1 MKSLTIRLILAFL
14 LAGSAW
20 AQLVRQVRASVAR
33 DDFAAGENLIQEY
46 RTSKGVTPEMI
57 LALSW
62 LGRGAQAAKMWD
74 KADAYAAETRTL
86 ALAELKKRPL
96 DAEKDL
102 PLALGASIEVQA
114 HVMTARDARGEAVA
128 FLNEELKTWYNTS
141 IRTRI
146 QKNIHLLSLEGK
158 PAPTLEMK
166 EYLGAKPA
174 PLAQMKGKPLLLF
187 FWAHWCGDCKYQGP
201 ILARLQ
207 GEFGPKGLQ
216 VIGPTQPYGYVAG
229 GVEAP
234 RSEELKYIEQVRLE
248 KYGDVQMT
256 VPVSE
261 ENFKK
266 YGASTTPTIV
276 LVDRGGVVRLYHPG
290 KMPYEALAP
299 LVAGVIAGS

>member
-174 PLAQMKGKPLLLF
+174 PLAQRKGKPLLLF

-207 GEFGPKGLQ
+207 GEFGPK
-216 VIGPTQPYGYVAG
+216 
-229 GVEAP
+229 
-234 RSEELKYIEQVRLE
+234 
-248 KYGDVQMT
+248 
-256 VPVSE
+256 
-261 ENFKK
+261 
-266 YGASTTPTIV
+266 
-276 LVDRGGVVRLYHPG
+276 
-290 KMPYEALAP
+290 
-299 LVAGVIAGS
+299 

>member
-1 MKSLTIRLILAFL
+1 MTHVAFRLILAAL
-14 LAGSAW
+14 LSAAAW
-20 AQLVRQVRASVAR
+20 GQLVREVRAGIAR
-33 DDFAAGENLIQEY
+33 NDFAAGERLIAEY
-46 RTSKGVTPEMI
+46 KTSRGVTPEMI

-74 KADAYAAETRTL
+74 KADAYAAETRKL

-114 HVMTARDARGEAVA
+114 HVMAARDARSEAVA
-128 FLNEELKTWYNTS
+128 FLHEELKSWYKTS

-158 PAPTLEMK
+158 AAPALEMK

-174 PLAQMKGKPLLLF
+174 PLAQLRGKPLLLF
-187 FWAHWCGDCKYQGP
+187 FWAHWCGDCKYQAP

-207 GEFGPKGLQ
+207 AEYGPKGLL

-229 GVEAP
+229 GEEAQRP
-234 RSEELKYIEQVRLE
+234 EELKYIEQVRQD
-248 KYGDVQMT
+248 KYGNVQMT

-261 ENFKK
+261 ENFRN

-276 LVDRGGVVRLYHPG
+276 LVDRGGIVRLYHPG
-290 KMPYEALAP
+290 RMTYEELAP
-299 LVAGVIAGS
+299 LVGGVVAGS